1 MTKIVEA
8 RALVIFRLAQAD
20 LTRQVI
26 ERTTHCGKFQ
36 AAAVIVE
43 KETGRRNAAQESIT
57 APGVIGDDVASGSV
71 EWDQASLAELRLAD
85 GENTLAEIY
94 IRLL

>member
-1 MTKIVEA
+1 MIPGE
-8 RALVIFRLAQAD
+8 I
-20 LTRQVI
+20 
-26 ERTTHCGKFQ
+26 Q

-43 KETGRRNAAQESIT
+43 QETGRRCATQEFIT
-57 APGVIGDDVASGSV
+57 ASGVIGDDVASGSV
-71 EWDQASLAELRLAD
+71 ERDQASLAELRLAD